1 MGFKP
6 RASSFACTNL
16 KKVEIT
22 CCKHDIVCKLIEFF
36 NVNSIP
42 REKISFHWT
51 ACNCDVE
58 RGTGSQAKRKAQ
70 TELRRYQQSRIR
82 QGSEEAPA
90 DEGMLM

>member
-1 MGFKP
+1 VGFKP

-36 NVNSIP
+36 DVNSIP

-51 ACNCDVE
+51 ACHCVVE

-70 TELRRYQQSRIR
+70 TE
-82 QGSEEAPA
+82 SEKIPA
-90 DEGMLM
+90 KQNKAGK